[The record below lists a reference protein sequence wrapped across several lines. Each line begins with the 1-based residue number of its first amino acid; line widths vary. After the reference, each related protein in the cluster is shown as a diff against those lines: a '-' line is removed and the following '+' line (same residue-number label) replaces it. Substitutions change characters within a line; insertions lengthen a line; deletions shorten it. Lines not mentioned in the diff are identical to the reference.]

1 MKVLQSG
8 NREAGENFAE
18 ATEPH
23 LKKQEAPEIQM
34 EAVHEIPALQLT
46 LVCYQK

>member
-8 NREAGENFAE
+8 NGEASENLAE

-23 LKKQEAPEIQM
+23 LKKQEAPEIRM
-34 EAVHEIPALQLT
+34 EAVHEFQALQLT
-46 LVCYQK
+46 LTCYQK